1 MNKEQILE
9 KKQIKKEVKNRVK
22 KGEPKQKILEELSYL
37 YKDKVTIVKQLEVT
51 PSQVMKYKYRNLNF
65 LLAGLLSIALV
76 MDIILFCRLE
86 WGFLMIDINTT
97 LNVAL
102 DLIFIVGVLLIRIE
116 NYSWIA
122 ARAVVT
128 LVTILVSFAYYH
140 QPIDIL
146 IFISLVM
153 VVASFFLGLLLGVKL
168 CPARVPKTIE
178 VDIDE
183 NEKIKKTIYVFP
195 D

>member
-1 MNKEQILE
+1 MYKEQILE
-9 KKQIKKEVKNRVK
+9 KKQIKKEVKTRVK
-22 KGEPKQKILEELSYL
+22 KGEPKQRILEELSHL

-51 PSQVMKYKYRNLNF
+51 PSQAMKYKYQNLNF
-65 LLAGLLSIALV
+65 LLAGLLLIALV
-76 MDIILFCRLE
+76 IDIILLYRLE

-102 DLIFIVGVLLIRIE
+102 DIIFIVGVFLIRIE

-128 LVTILVSFAYYH
+128 LVTILVSKAYYH

-146 IFISLVM
+146 IFISLATI
-153 VVASFFLGLLLGVKL
+153 VASFFLGLLLGLKL
-168 CPARVPKTIE
+168 CPVRVPKTIE
-178 VDIDE
+178 VDIDGT
-183 NEKIKKTIYVFP
+183 EKIKKTIYVFP